1 MFEIAFTPSSLDD
14 MAGFHKRHQVLIF
27 DETESQLSHQL
38 NVETRRRKRLRPNRI
53 SEWELRIDVY
63 RVFYD
68 VALDAGRVD
77 VRMVARKHGNR
88 LYVRG
93 QEFIL

>member
-14 MAGFHKRHQVLIF
+14 MAGFRKRDQTLIF
-27 DETESQLSHQL
+27 DETEGQLSHQP
-38 NVETRRRKRLRPNRI
+38 NVETRRRKRLRPNRV
-53 SEWELRIDVY
+53 SEWELRIDVF

-68 VALDAGRVD
+68 VDLDARRVD
-77 VRMVARKHGNR
+77 VRMVARKQGNR
-88 LYVRG
+88 LSVRG